1 MRVELAHGVMSVH
14 TARKTSLTRGFL
26 AVEVVLCLQE
36 IRFVPLWLWLWLFA
50 LSSIASTVVETVV
63 GVESGVQERGETV
76 GEKLYIGTSNIA
88 RLAVA
93 GSAFTSKAQTSSV
106 LDKLLAE
113 TFYVAS
119 LANEESAC
127 YQWLFQSEKDSP
139 HLTGKSE

>member
-1 MRVELAHGVMSVH
+1 MSVH

-36 IRFVPLWLWLWLFA
+36 IRFVPLWLWLFA

-113 TFYVAS
+113 TILRSVTH
-119 LANEESAC
+119 
-127 YQWLFQSEKDSP
+127 K
-139 HLTGKSE
+139 